1 MKTLPELA
9 KEISKNPDQIVE
21 LLTTFRTTSREV
33 REFLFSLQSVPV
45 YIVPALIETFSAK
58 HCENEPTKIRDL
70 MDGNKF
76 LGSFFVL
83 VEDGSDWVYA
93 GMSTSGKPLARPINS
108 ALIMEQDP
116 DKDIRF
122 VF

>member
-1 MKTLPELA
+1 M
-9 KEISKNPDQIVE
+9 E

-70 MDGNKF
+70 MDGDRF

-83 VEDGSDWVYA
+83 VEDGSDWVYS